1 MKTLLHVF
9 IMLFPYFVFGNN
21 EDNDYGSIRGS
32 ISTSDNQPAA
42 YVSVIIKNTSKG
54 TITDDSG
61 NFEFKKIKPGNYILQ
76 FSLSGYIDSAINVTV
91 KENETTFIKV
101 QLQQT
106 YAELKN
112 VIVEAT
118 HSKICRNQNIR
129 IAAPEPAAY

>member
-21 EDNDYGSIRGS
+21 EDNNYGNIRDS
-32 ISTSDNQPAA
+32 ISTSDIQPAA
-42 YVSVIIKNTSKG
+42 YVSVIIKNTRKG
-54 TITDDSG
+54 TITDYSG
-61 NFEFKKIKPGNYILQ
+61 NFELKKIEPGNYILH

-106 YAELKN
+106 YAELKK
-112 VIVEAT
+112 VIVEA
-118 HSKICRNQNIR
+118 R
-129 IAAPEPAAY
+129 IPKY